1 MDLRGHGESE
11 LPDADQSLTLQRLT
25 QDVPVGDVSQ
35 AQIDWFLD
43 HISRN
48 DPAFVHR
55 FVLYMT
61 TQYRMDD
68 LAKVTCPTLIVAAAS

>member
-1 MDLRGHGESE
+1 M
-11 LPDADQSLTLQRLT
+11 
-25 QDVPVGDVSQ
+25 PVGDVNQ

-43 HISRN
+43 HMSRN

-68 LAKVTCPTLIVAAAS
+68 LAKVTCPTLIVAAVS